1 MMYIQDFPSATQAH
15 VCTCGAGYSS
25 YGFLAQLERV
35 LSSLSIPP
43 NHAAMQKLHE
53 YSFQGARAHIVASW
67 PIQSVARG
75 WSNMEEAG
83 LSRLG
88 HVARALCPTIEPSL
102 RMEAQGSSLASY
114 DRRWLEQ
121 FYLLACGYPTSILP
135 LTSKRTENPSP
146 EFVQAVGIQDW
157 PPIQI
162 LFPTQSYVVH
172 KSVEGR
178 QGGGCFFGKPD
189 DFHRRQLRGLF
200 AQPIS
205 ERGHLL
211 IHAKSILVTN
221 DTYSNGYVYLGS
233 HNFTRAAWG
242 TVSGTPEH
250 PTQSLSNWEL
260 GVVLPL
266 SHKDAWDAIL
276 YQRPA
281 QPYGAHDAP
290 WDANSL
296 AA

>member
-1 MMYIQDFPSATQAH
+1 M
-15 VCTCGAGYSS
+15 
-25 YGFLAQLERV
+25 
-35 LSSLSIPP
+35 
-43 NHAAMQKLHE
+43 
-53 YSFQGARAHIVASW
+53 
-67 PIQSVARG
+67 
-75 WSNMEEAG
+75 
-83 LSRLG
+83 
-88 HVARALCPTIEPSL
+88 
-102 RMEAQGSSLASY
+102 
-114 DRRWLEQ
+114 
-121 FYLLACGYPTSILP
+121 
-135 LTSKRTENPSP
+135 
-146 EFVQAVGIQDW
+146 QAVGIQDW

-162 LFPTQSYVVH
+162 LFPTQSYVEH

>member
-1 MMYIQDFPSATQAH
+1 
-15 VCTCGAGYSS
+15 
-25 YGFLAQLERV
+25 
-35 LSSLSIPP
+35 
-43 NHAAMQKLHE
+43 MQKLHE

-162 LFPTQSYVVH
+162 LFPTQSYVEH

-178 QGGGCFFGKPD
+178 KGGGCFFGKPD